1 MNREDAR
8 VARAV
13 ARELSAITRAVDTVV
28 KAIQSGGRLIFVGA
42 GTSGRLA
49 TLESAECPPT
59 FGVPRSLVQAVM
71 AGGRGALSTAAGGAG
86 DSSRPGARDLSGKKI
101 SLPDPVVRNSASG
114 TTPYGLAALE

>member
-13 ARELSAITRAVDTVV
+13 ARELPAITRAVDTVV

-71 AGGRGALSTAAGGAG
+71 AGGRGAFSTPAGGAG
-86 DSSRPGARDLSGKKI
+86 DASRPGAPGSAGKEN
-101 SLPDPVVRNSASG
+101 SSPAAAGRNSCNG
-114 TTPYGLAALE
+114 HTPEPR